1 MIWRLVSTHKEV
13 KLQLQKLISLISLL
27 VEAMDR
33 LEQHILQTQYPQFS
47 PSDIHSG
54 YHRGRRPL
62 VGDIYYPDIISVH
75 HLHRHVIIKPTF
87 FAKYFKYSKCIPL
100 LWKSTD
106 MVSEEVRARAKEASV
121 TEAAEERKEL

>member
-1 MIWRLVSTHKEV
+1 
-13 KLQLQKLISLISLL
+13 
-27 VEAMDR
+27 MDK

-62 VGDIYYPDIISVH
+62 VGNIYYPDIISVH
-75 HLHRHVIIKPTF
+75 HLHRHVIINPTF

-100 LWKSTD
+100 LWKSSD
-106 MVSEEVRARAKEASV
+106 KVSKGVRGLGKELAV
-121 TEAAEERKEL
+121 TEGVAEQKEV